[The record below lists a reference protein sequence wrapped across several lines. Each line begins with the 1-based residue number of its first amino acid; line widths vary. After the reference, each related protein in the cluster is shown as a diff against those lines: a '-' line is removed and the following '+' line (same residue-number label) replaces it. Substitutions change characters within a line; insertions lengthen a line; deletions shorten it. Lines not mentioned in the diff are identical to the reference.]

1 MTRTQILS
9 LIGLGALV
17 VIILLCLAWC
27 GQIKE
32 TEKVLAEKDAITEQA
47 LVAKNAAKAEYDQ
60 SQAEAA
66 GRDVTEQ
73 NAKNINEA
81 ENANDDAGEA
91 GRRGQLAYCER
102 QRVRRQPLP
111 SYCS

>member
-9 LIGLGALV
+9 LIGLGALI

>member
-1 MTRTQILS
+1 MTRNQILS
-9 LIGLGALV
+9 LIGLGALI

>member
-9 LIGLGALV
+9 LIGLGALI
-17 VIILLCLAWC
+17 VIILLCFAWC